1 MSRQPSASPARAR
14 LFAEAAHAG
23 QTYDLYPYTY
33 HLGQVVSVLE
43 KFHWDEPEMLCAGW
57 LHDSI
62 EDTNT
67 SYNDIKNEFGEVVA
81 ELVYAVTNELGRNRK
96 ERNERTYPKI
106 RGNERA
112 TALKLADRIA
122 NVEHGSI
129 NGGKDEMYRK
139 EFESFQFYLRPM
151 PDERTGPE
159 DERITRMW
167 KHLGRLL
174 GVIVR
179 EN

>member
-1 MSRQPSASPARAR
+1 MNRQPTPSPGRAKM
-14 LFAEAAHAG
+14 FAEAAHAG
-23 QTYDLYPYTY
+23 QTYDKYPYTY
-33 HLGQVVSVLE
+33 HLSQVVLVLE
-43 KFHWDEPEMLCAGW
+43 KFGWDDSAMLCAGW

-67 SYNDIKNEFGEVVA
+67 SYNDIKAEFGEEVA

-106 RGNERA
+106 RGNDRP

-139 EFESFQFYLRPM
+139 EFSSFESMLRPG
-151 PDERTGPE
+151 DKAEE
-159 DERITRMW
+159 DQRLERMW
-167 KHLGRLL
+167 RHLRKLL
-174 GVIVR
+174 EIPK
-179 EN
+179 E